1 MRLSGDVFLQIDR
14 LVPYGARR
22 FSFGGE
28 MNWMMP
34 LFSAGCVA
42 IVAGPQFELS
52 QRKKTTEQVVREGS
66 FELDTSADRALLFFT
81 PEGER
86 TWVKGWDPK
95 PVYPPQE
102 GVVFKANSVFRVDED
117 GEEHSLWTIV
127 EADLQEHI
135 AEYIY
140 VVEGERLSRVR
151 VQIEPLSEQR
161 CRVRVHYVHTATSEK
176 GLQFVATV
184 TEESYAQKMR
194 DWHRMLGAAI
204 R

>member
-1 MRLSGDVFLQIDR
+1 
-14 LVPYGARR
+14 
-22 FSFGGE
+22 
-28 MNWMMP
+28 MNWMTI
-34 LFSAGCVA
+34 LFVVGALA
-42 IVAGPQFELS
+42 IVRGPQLELS
-52 QRKKTTEQVVREGS
+52 REKKAAEQVVREGS

-86 TWVKGWDPK
+86 AWAEGWDPK
-95 PVYPPQE
+95 PIYPPQA
-102 GVVFKANSVFRVDED
+102 GVAFKANAVFRVDQD
-117 GEEHSLWTIV
+117 GERSLWTIV

-151 VQIEPLSEQR
+151 VQIQPLDGKR
-161 CRVRVHYVHTATSEK
+161 CRVRVRYVHTATSEK
-176 GLQFVATV
+176 GLHFVASV

-194 DWHRMLGAAI
+194 DWHRMVSAAI